1 MPSPEPPLLQ
11 ELPYGPSGAELF
23 GTLAGR
29 PWAVLLDSGR
39 PDSSHGRFDILSCDP
54 MATLVTRGDWTEIHD
69 RHGKRRSREDPFALL
84 QSSLGP
90 AAPDAAVGLPFG
102 GGALGCFGYDLGRR
116 LERLPELAAPGD
128 GLPELAVG
136 IYDWALVVDHD
147 ERRTWLVGQG
157 RDPRTRERWARLVA
171 NFGAGPSTETGPAC
185 RALGPLQAGFSYP
198 EYAARFARIQRYIQD
213 GDCYQVNFA
222 QRFTLAVTGDPWASY
237 LELRRLNPAPFGAYL
252 NLPGGQVL
260 SASPERFL
268 HLREGVVETR
278 PIKGTCPRDPD
289 PERDRER
296 AAELQA
302 SPKNRA
308 ENLMIV
314 DLLRNDLGKTCA
326 PGSIQVPGLFELE
339 SFASVHHLVSTVRG
353 RLASG
358 RSTLDLLRGCF
369 PGGSI
374 TGAPKIR
381 AMQIIEELE
390 PHRRGVY
397 CGSIGY
403 LGFDGAMDSNIAIRT
418 LVLSGGQASFW
429 AGGGIVADSTAKAEY
444 LETLDKAAP
453 LFRLF
458 GQEAALRELEAAAGP
473 GAIATGR

>member
-1 MPSPEPPLLQ
+1 MSSSQPPLLQ

-23 GTLAGR
+23 GALADQ

-39 PDSSHGRFDILSCDP
+39 PDCGQGRFDILSSDP
-54 MATLVTRGDWTEIHD
+54 MATLVTRGDWTEIQD
-69 RHGKRRSREDPFALL
+69 RHGLRRSRDDPFALL
-84 QSSLGP
+84 RSSLGASVP
-90 AAPDAAVGLPFG
+90 APAGLPFG

-116 LERLPELAAPGD
+116 LEALPELAARGD
-128 GLPELAVG
+128 GLPDMAVG
-136 IYDWALVVDHD
+136 IYDWALVVDHH
-147 ERRTWLVGQG
+147 ERRSWLVGQG
-157 RDPRTRERWARLVA
+157 RDPRTRGRWSRLVA
-171 NFGAGPSTETGPAC
+171 RFRAGRGPESGPAC
-185 RALGPLQAGFSYP
+185 RPIGPIQAGFSYP
-198 EYAARFARIQRYIQD
+198 EYAERFARIQRYIRD

-222 QRFTLAVTGDPWASY
+222 QRFTLPVAGDPWATY
-237 LELRRLNPAPFGAYL
+237 LALRRLNPAPFGAYL

-268 HLREGVVETR
+268 QVREGAVETR
-278 PIKGTCPRDPD
+278 PIKGTCPRDAD
-289 PERDRER
+289 PRRDREH

-326 PGSIQVPGLFELE
+326 PGSIRVPGLFELE

-353 RLASG
+353 RLAPG
-358 RSTLDLLRGCF
+358 RNALDLLRGCF

-390 PHRRGVY
+390 SHRRGVY

-403 LGFDGAMDSNIAIRT
+403 LGFDGTMDSNIAIRT
-418 LVLSGGQASFW
+418 LVLGGGQASFW
-429 AGGGIVADSTAKAEY
+429 AGGGIVADSSAAAEY

-458 GQEAALRELEAAAGP
+458 GEEEALRELGAAAGP
-473 GAIATGR
+473 EALATER